1 MSGGKPMKRIAA
13 LVLCATLAA
22 GVLAGCGQRE
32 DPYTPTGDGLY
43 REDETIPVEE
53 SLTKEQVTIPYY
65 PGRSLNPF
73 ECTDLTNRT
82 LMSLLYQGLF
92 IQDQDHTTWP
102 ILCESYRV
110 SWDMKTYHFTLAKAT
125 FSDGSAVT
133 AEDVKASLKKAGKSP
148 AYEGRFRQVDQI
160 SVTDRGEV
168 QIKLKVPCES
178 LLTLL
183 DVPIVKASEVD
194 SARPLGSG
202 PYIFQPGSP
211 TTLQRRID
219 WWCNTGL
226 PVTANRIILM
236 EAENPAQL
244 RDAFEFAGLSLVST
258 DPGSQSYTDFHS
270 DYELWECESGIFLY
284 LGCNKNS
291 PVFGNADLRQ
301 SLVYSIDRDKI
312 VSEIYRGFGTSTV
325 LPAIPGSAYYSTAL
339 AKQYTYDS
347 MYLAQAVED
356 HREVAENLVTLLVNG
371 DDGIRLRAAHLIAKD
386 LQTCGLK
393 VTVQAL
399 PTKEYTKALREGA
412 YDLYLGQTR
421 LSANMD
427 LTAFFAKDGNLN
439 VGDMADPATYALCL
453 DALANVGNYYN
464 LHQRILEDG
473 QLCPIAFRS
482 YAVYTRRGIFQSLNP
497 SRDHLFFYHLNRTC
511 DEALVTEE

>member
-1 MSGGKPMKRIAA
+1 MKRIAA
-13 LVLCATLAA
+13 LVLCTTLTV
-22 GVLAGCGQRE
+22 GTLAGCGQRE
-32 DPYTPTGDGLY
+32 NPYLPTGDGLY
-43 REDETIPVEE
+43 SEGETLPVEE
-53 SLTKEQVTIPYY
+53 VQTKEQVTIPYD
-65 PGRSLNPF
+65 PQNSLNPF
-73 ECTDLTNRT
+73 EATDLINRS

-92 IQDQDHTTWP
+92 IQDQDHQTWP
-102 ILCESYRV
+102 ILCESYRI
-110 SWDMKTYHFTLAKAT
+110 SWDLKTYHFTLAQAT

-133 AEDVKASLKKAGKSP
+133 AEDVTASLKKAANSP
-148 AYEGRFRQVDQI
+148 AYEGRFQQVEKI
-160 SVTDRGEV
+160 SVTDNGEV
-168 QIKLKVPCES
+168 QIKLKTPCES

-183 DVPIVKASEVD
+183 DIPIVKASQVD
-194 SARPLGSG
+194 SSQPLGSG
-202 PYIFQPGSP
+202 PYLFQAGSP
-211 TTLQRRID
+211 ATLQRRTD

-226 PVTANRIILM
+226 PVTANRIVLM

-244 RDAFEFAGLSLVST
+244 RDAFEFAGLSLVPT

-291 PVFGNADLRQ
+291 PVFGNDDLRQ
-301 SLVYSIDRDKI
+301 SLVRSIDRDKI
-312 VSEIYRGFGTSTV
+312 VSQIYRGFAAATV
-325 LPAIPGSAYYSTAL
+325 LPAVPGSPYYSTAL
-339 AKQYTYDS
+339 AKEYAYDS

-356 HREVAENLVTLLVNG
+356 NREVAENLVTLLVNS
-371 DDGIRLRAAHLIAKD
+371 DDGIRLRAAHLIAQD

-393 VTVQAL
+393 VTVQGL
-399 PTKEYTKALREGA
+399 PTKDYTKALKDGA

-427 LTAFFAKDGNLN
+427 LTAFFAKDGSLN

-453 DALANVGNYYN
+453 EALANVGNYYN

-482 YAVYTRRGIFQSLNP
+482 YAIYTRRGIFQSLNP

-511 DEALVTEE
+511 DQALITEE